1 MKIAK
6 YKDWGIFYKIL
17 SVAAI
22 PLVLFVVL
30 FNFFVIPTVEEK
42 LYEDKK
48 SAIHQPVDV
57 AYDIIGGYYEKYLDN
72 ELSEDDAKAQA
83 IDALRDLRFNE
94 DDYFWINDLYPKMV
108 LHPFKPELEGKSV
121 KDNQDPSGKYLFRE
135 MVEVAT
141 KDGEGFVS
149 YMWPKPG
156 FTEPVEKVSAV
167 KLFKE
172 WDWIVGSGIYVDD
185 VEAEISSLVWKITIF
200 VFIVIALT
208 IILSFVIGKYI
219 AKALVIIDKAAQKV
233 ADGNTDIK
241 IEVVSKD
248 EVGRLADSFRNL
260 ISRQKEKVKAAEQI
274 AEGNFVEVE
283 LASENDKLGLA
294 FNKEVA
300 ALKNIISEISLL
312 INSAREGEL
321 SKRGNDGKFSGSWR
335 KLITEIN
342 SLLDEVISPVKEGSD
357 VLRIMAT
364 GDLTARMSGNYK
376 GDHQIIKNNINN
388 LGEALSSLLIEVT
401 DAANA
406 TASASAQIS
415 SSSEELAAG
424 AQEQTAQTGEVAS
437 AVQQMSSTILQTT
450 QNATGAAT
458 NAKRAGDIA
467 QEGGKVVKETVD
479 GITRIAVVVKRATET
494 VEKLGK
500 SSDEIGEIIQVID
513 DIADQTNLLA
523 LNAAIE
529 AARAGEQ
536 GRGFA
541 VVADEVRKLAERTT
555 KATKE
560 IAAMIKQIQK
570 DTNEAVT
577 SINTGTEE
585 VEKGIELSNKAGI
598 TLKQI
603 IEASER
609 VVAEIEQVAAAS
621 EEQSSA
627 AEQISGSI
635 EGINNVAQQS
645 AIGTQQIAHATE
657 DLNSLTVGLQ
667 KTLSKFR
674 IDSRNNHKQRE
685 SYKLSAV

>member
-1 MKIAK
+1 
-6 YKDWGIFYKIL
+6 
-17 SVAAI
+17 
-22 PLVLFVVL
+22 
-30 FNFFVIPTVEEK
+30 
-42 LYEDKK
+42 
-48 SAIHQPVDV
+48 
-57 AYDIIGGYYEKYLDN
+57 
-72 ELSEDDAKAQA
+72 